1 MEFWNSDLTNES
13 WKELLFLSTKYKFV
27 LIGGWAI
34 YVYTKLQKSRDI
46 DMVVDYDQF
55 NLLST
60 DFEMRKNQS
69 LRNYEI
75 KFQKFDINI
84 YTPFFSRL
92 SVPPQDLINNHTVIE
107 NIMVPRVEE
116 LLVLKIGAFD
126 ERMNSIKGQK
136 DRLDIAGLAFY
147 SSIDYVRLKNIL
159 DGYGKMSYIGLLIK
173 AIDNIDRR
181 LPPYLNLNELSY
193 SRIKKQTLET
203 IGVQLLS

>member
-1 MEFWNSDLTNES
+1 MEFWNSEVTNDS
-13 WKELLFLSTKYKFV
+13 WKELLLLSTKYKFV

-34 YVYTKLQKSRDI
+34 YMYTRLQKSRDI
-46 DMVVDYDQF
+46 DMVVDYEQF

-69 LRNYEI
+69 LRKYEI
-75 KFQKFDINI
+75 KFQKFDIDV
-84 YTPFFSRL
+84 YTPFYSRL

-126 ERMNSIKGQK
+126 ERMNSVKGQK

-147 SSIDYVRLKNIL
+147 SSIDYVRLRNIL
-159 DGYGKMSYIGLLIK
+159 DSYGKMSYIGLLIK
-173 AIDNIDRR
+173 AIDNIERR
-181 LPPYLNLNELSY
+181 LLPYLNLNELSY
-193 SRIKKQTLET
+193 SRIKKQTLEA
-203 IGVQLLS
+203 IGVQRL

>member
-1 MEFWNSDLTNES
+1 MEFWNSDVTNES

-34 YVYTKLQKSRDI
+34 YMYTKLQKSRDI

-69 LRNYEI
+69 LRKYEI
-75 KFQKFDINI
+75 KFQKFDIDI

-126 ERMNSIKGQK
+126 ERMNSTKGQK

-147 SSIDYVRLKNIL
+147 SSIDYVRLRNIL
-159 DGYGKMSYIGLLIK
+159 DGYGKKSYIGLLIK
-173 AIDNIDRR
+173 AIENIDRH
-181 LPPYLNLNELSY
+181 LLPYLNLNELSY

-203 IGVQLLS
+203 IGGQRL

>member
-1 MEFWNSDLTNES
+1 MEFWNSDVTNES
-13 WKELLFLSTKYKFV
+13 WKELLLLSAKYKFV

-34 YVYTKLQKSRDI
+34 YMYTKLQKSRDI

-69 LRNYEI
+69 LRKYEI
-75 KFQKFDINI
+75 KFEKFDIDI

-147 SSIDYVRLKNIL
+147 SSIDYERLRNIL
-159 DGYGKMSYIGLLIK
+159 DGYGKISYIGLLIK
-173 AIDNIDRR
+173 AIENIDRR
-181 LPPYLNLNELSY
+181 LLPYLNLNELSY

-203 IGVQLLS
+203 IEGQRL